1 MGVWGKG
8 EVLESHLICVDAPFL
23 DDVKLLSSDAPSHLI
38 SRASRSGTVRWMA
51 ARP

>member
-1 MGVWGKG
+1 MWEKG
-8 EVLESHLICVDAPFL
+8 DVLESHLICVDAPFL

-38 SRASRSGTVRWMA
+38 SGARSGTVRWMA